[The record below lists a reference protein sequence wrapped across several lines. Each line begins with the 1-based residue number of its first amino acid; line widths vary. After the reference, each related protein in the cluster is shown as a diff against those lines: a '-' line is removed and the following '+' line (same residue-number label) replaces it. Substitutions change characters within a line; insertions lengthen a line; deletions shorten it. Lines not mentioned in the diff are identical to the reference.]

1 MINIYG
7 KYTDSVIGGIVV
19 TGDTT
24 YADAIE
30 RILPLSGRLDSQRKI
45 LDTKFYTRLE
55 KDILKGCM
63 MPPITLA
70 FVCEQDTINKL
81 SDGSTAK
88 IKEFI
93 DKEFSNGYVL
103 DGLQRLNTLKRAST
117 KEEFPGEQHILFNII
132 IAQNEDRLLY
142 RMITLNNGQKPM
154 SPRHQIEI
162 LTQELFDFTL
172 YPNLIVQT
180 EKERAVSPLKDA
192 YSQSDFSKAY
202 TAFITGAIHTENSKL
217 IEEKMDQILVS
228 KILDSDISGTLEFK
242 NVLELLNK
250 LNVNQTLK
258 KWFRISNNLIA
269 FSAAIKKSFD
279 TLNDMAIEDIENSI
293 MNFEEAFKS
302 FNPSKINLG
311 KIRRELVY
319 YFISHISELKNS
331 SSSELMEQF
340 MEETAQ

>member
-1 MINIYG
+1 MNIYQ

-24 YADAIE
+24 YDDALE

-70 FVCEQDTINKL
+70 FICSQDKINGL
-81 SDGSTAK
+81 ADGNLDS
-88 IKEFI
+88 IKELI
-93 DKEFSNGYVL
+93 EEEFSNGYVL
-103 DGLQRLNTLKRAST
+103 DGLQRLNTLKRASI
-117 KEEFPGEQHILFNII
+117 KPNFPGEQHILLNII

-162 LTQELFDFTL
+162 LTQELFDFSD

-180 EKERAVSPLKDA
+180 EKARATEPIKDA
-192 YSQSDFSKAY
+192 YSQSDIAKAY
-202 TAFITGAIHTENSKL
+202 TAFITDSIHTENNKL

-228 KILDSDISGTLEFK
+228 KILESDLTGSVEFK
-242 NVLELLNK
+242 DVLSLINRLSTSSV
-250 LNVNQTLK
+250 LR
-258 KWFRISNNLIA
+258 KWFKVSNNMIA
-269 FSAAIKKSFD
+269 FAAAIKKSYSAFNE
-279 TLNDMAIEDIENSI
+279 TTNEDAEIAVA
-293 MNFEEAFKS
+293 NFEEAFKA

-311 KIRRELVY
+311 KVRRELVNL
-319 YFISHISELKNS
+319 FVSHISELKNS
-331 SSSELMEQF
+331 TSSELMERF

>member
-7 KYTDSVIGGIVV
+7 KYKDSVIGGIVV

-24 YADAIE
+24 YAVAIE
-30 RILPLSGRLDSQRKI
+30 HILPLSGRLDSQRRI

-55 KDILKGCM
+55 NDILKGCM

-70 FVCEQDTINKL
+70 FICNQEIIDRLYEGDATQ
-81 SDGSTAK
+81 
-88 IKEFI
+88 IKTLIENELP
-93 DKEFSNGYVL
+93 KGYVL
-103 DGLQRLNTLKRAST
+103 DGLQRLNTLKRASS
-117 KEEFPGEQHILFNII
+117 KNNFPENQHLLLNII

-162 LTQELFDFTL
+162 LTQELFNFEL
-172 YPNLIVQT
+172 YPNITVQT
-180 EKERAVSPLKDA
+180 EKERAISPLKDA

-228 KILDSDISGTLEFK
+228 KILDSDISGSLEFK
-242 NVLELLNK
+242 NILELLNR
-250 LNVNQTLK
+250 LNTSPILK
-258 KWFRISNNLIA
+258 KWFKVSNNLIA
-269 FSAAIKKSFD
+269 FSAAIKKTFEIINNMS
-279 TLNDMAIEDIENSI
+279 IEEFQTSI
-293 MNFEEAFKS
+293 MNFEEAFKA

-319 YFISHISELKNS
+319 FFIFHISELKTCS
-331 SSSELMEQF
+331 YSELMERF

>member
-7 KYTDSVIGGIVV
+7 KYCDSVIGGIVV
-19 TGDTT
+19 MGDTT
-24 YADAIE
+24 YADAIK

-70 FVCEQDTINKL
+70 FICNQTTIEKL
-81 SDGSTAK
+81 SGGNSDQ
-88 IKEFI
+88 IKKFIESEFA
-93 DKEFSNGYVL
+93 NGYVL
-103 DGLQRLNTLKRAST
+103 DGLQRLNTLQRAST
-117 KEEFPGEQHILFNII
+117 KADFPNNQHILLNII

-162 LTQELFDFTL
+162 LTQELFDFTA

-180 EKERAVSPLKDA
+180 EKERANYPQKDA

-228 KILDSDISGTLEFK
+228 KILDSDISGSLEFK
-242 NVLELLNK
+242 DVLALLNK
-250 LNVNQTLK
+250 LNVSSSLK
-258 KWFRISNNLIA
+258 RWFRISNNLIA
-269 FSAAIKKSFD
+269 FSAAIKKSYGAFS
-279 TLNDMAIEDIENSI
+279 DMQLEDIENAI
-293 MNFEEAFKS
+293 ANFEEAFKS

-311 KIRRELVY
+311 KIRRQLVY
-319 YFISHISELKNS
+319 FFISHISDLKDY
-331 SSSELMEQF
+331 SSSELMERF

>member
-1 MINIYG
+1 MKIYQ

-24 YADAIE
+24 YKDALE

-55 KDILKGCM
+55 NDILKGCM
-63 MPPITLA
+63 MPPITMAFICSQDKIDSLA
-70 FVCEQDTINKL
+70 DEDTELINKL
-81 SDGSTAK
+81 
-88 IKEFI
+88 IKE
-93 DKEFSNGYVL
+93 EFPNGYVL

-117 KEEFPGEQHILFNII
+117 KPGFPFEQKILLNII

-162 LTQELFDFTL
+162 LTQELFDFSN

-180 EKERAVSPLKDA
+180 EKDKAIHPIKDA
-192 YSQSDFSKAY
+192 YSQSDIAKAY
-202 TAFITGAIHTENSKL
+202 TAFITGSIHTENNKL
-217 IEEKMDQILVS
+217 IEEKMDQILVN
-228 KILDSDISGTLEFK
+228 KILESDLTGSVEFK
-242 NVLELLNK
+242 NVLYLINRLSGS
-250 LNVNQTLK
+250 TFLK
-258 KWFRISNNLIA
+258 KWFKVSNNMIA
-269 FSAAIKKSFD
+269 FSGAIKASY
-279 TLNDMAIEDIENSI
+279 NDFNEITNEVAELAMA
-293 MNFEEAFKS
+293 NFEEAFKA

-311 KIRRELVY
+311 KVRRELVKL
-319 YFISHISELKNS
+319 FISHISELKDN
-331 SSSELMEQF
+331 SSSELMERF